1 MKLDI
6 QGSVSE
12 QPAFHCQE
20 VGVEEWWSWR
30 VRWGVCVS
38 KRKGEVKGVFSQ
50 GDLKMQISCH
60 SVDSKN

>member
-6 QGSVSE
+6 QGSMSE

-38 KRKGEVKGVFSQ
+38 KRKGEVKGCE
-50 GDLKMQISCH
+50 K
-60 SVDSKN
+60 